1 MGVGMQEV
9 AGKVAVVT
17 GGGSGIGRGMVHA
30 FMGAGMDIVIGDVDR
45 KAAEAVAG
53 EVRAAGR
60 RALALTV
67 DVSDWESMQ
76 VFSDAAYNEFEAV
89 HVLCNNAGVLVA
101 GPILDMRV
109 DDWRWL
115 FDVNVFGVIHGI
127 HAFVPRMRDEGGE
140 AHVVNTGSVAG
151 FTSGGGYVPIYSATK
166 NAVVAI
172 SEALR
177 IECEPMGIGV
187 SVLCPSAVN
196 TKILE
201 AQRNRPD
208 AFGAAAA
215 EPLGRL
221 ITGGTDPDVIGARV
235 LRAVLDNEQ
244 WIFPHPDTLTG
255 MATRFENILAA
266 VEAQKAAPT

>member
-1 MGVGMQEV
+1 MKDV

-30 FMGAGMDIVIGDVDR
+30 FMGAGMDIVIGDVD
-45 KAAEAVAG
+45 KAAAENVAD
-53 EVRAAGR
+53 EVRSAGR
-60 RALALTV
+60 KALALHV
-67 DVSDWESMQ
+67 DVSDWHSVES
-76 VFSDAAYNEFEAV
+76 FSDAAYNEFDAV

-109 DDWRWL
+109 DDWKWL
-115 FDVNVFGVIHGI
+115 FNVNVFGVIHGI
-127 HAFVPRMRDEGGE
+127 HAFVPRMKEQGGE

-177 IECEPMGIGV
+177 IECEPIGIGV

-201 AQRNRPD
+201 AQRNRPQE
-208 AFGAAAA
+208 FGSAAD
-215 EPLGRL
+215 EPLGRT
-221 ITGGTDPDVIGARV
+221 ITGGMDPDQVGARV
-235 LRAVLDNEQ
+235 LQAVYDNEQ
-244 WIFPHPDTLTG
+244 WIFTHPEALSG
-255 MATRFENILAA
+255 AATRFEQILAA
-266 VEAQKAAPT
+266 VEAQKAAH